1 MKKIFLQLT
10 PLSFLTL
17 PFATISCSQKLSYKI
32 IKTFDQGFE
41 IFGLNIHNNLFN
53 FTNKTNDQKWLT
65 AQKNYF
71 EKELPD
77 LDFNNK
83 PAGIS
88 KNEYRTIKENFIK
101 RNYKNS
107 FKDDA
112 TEREIDDF
120 LVEKNIDNIA
130 NKNSLIVLNTYEEY
144 LELTKPY
151 WNNNFSYNQVLNN
164 LNKKYTRDFFE
175 AHSLIL
181 ILNVPT
187 LRIDLN
193 EGNLAV
199 IDFDVVGI
207 EKKLNEIKINLNASV
222 TLEQKS
228 VSYNKIT
235 INNYS
240 IEIQKQTLF
249 GNKISNVSISV
260 TYTHPRAHET
270 EADLV
275 GRLLLEKKK
284 GAVVIVFTQAHS
296 FIALAV

>member
-151 WNNNFSYNQVLNN
+151 WTNNFSYNQILNN
-164 LNKKYTRDFFE
+164 LNKKHTRNFFE
-175 AHSLIL
+175 NKSVIL
-181 ILNVPT
+181 ILNVPI
-187 LRIDLN
+187 LRIDLKD
-193 EGNLAV
+193 GNLAV
-199 IDFDVVGI
+199 LDFDVI
-207 EKKLNEIKINLNASV
+207 NLEKKFNEIKINLNANV
-222 TLEQKS
+222 ILEQKS
-228 VSYNKIT
+228 INYNKIT
-235 INNYS
+235 NNNYS
-240 IEIQKQTLF
+240 IEIEKQTLF
-249 GNKISNVSISV
+249 GNKVSNVSI
-260 TYTHPRAHET
+260 YTKT
-270 EADLV
+270 FNKNW
-275 GRLLLEKKK
+275 LEEIKK
-284 GAVVIVFTQAHS
+284 
-296 FIALAV
+296 